1 MTEITLPARTYSRLD
16 TASKL
21 LGLALIAAGLEV
33 GPTSTAGAALVLVGI
48 AIGTTTVFI
57 QTNE

>member
-1 MTEITLPARTYSRLD
+1 MTEITLPARTYSRVD

-33 GPTSTAGAALVLVGI
+33 GPVSTAGAALVLFGL
-48 AIGTTTVFI
+48 AIGTITVFI

>member
-1 MTEITLPARTYSRLD
+1 MTEIALSPRTYSRLD

-33 GPTSTAGAALVLVGI
+33 GPTSTSGATLALVGI
-48 AIGTTTVFI
+48 AIGTITVFI
-57 QTNE
+57 TTNE

>member
-1 MTEITLPARTYSRLD
+1 MTELAFTARTYSRMD

-33 GPTSTAGAALVLVGI
+33 GLASAGGMALAGI
-48 AIGTTTVFI
+48 GVVSGTITVFI

>member
-1 MTEITLPARTYSRLD
+1 MTEQVVTHHRVD

-33 GPTSTAGAALVLVGI
+33 GPLSAAGLLLVAAGIVSGTA
-48 AIGTTTVFI
+48 TVF
-57 QTNE
+57 TDNE

>member
-1 MTEITLPARTYSRLD
+1 MTELTLSARTYSRVD

-33 GPTSTAGAALVLVGI
+33 GPTSAAGATLVILGI